1 MTASR
6 STQKAI
12 ADDPDL
18 HLRILNDV
26 AQDLSGEVVFPT
38 SLDLAIKMRNTFKK
52 SDLTLEELKQIVEME
67 PIIASKLMRLAD
79 ASSFKT
85 TGEPYTDL
93 YAAIERLGLEK
104 ARAASL
110 AVAMDQIMKSKNLAA
125 FDTYAKLNWEHSIR
139 CAVLARALAHHIG
152 RISYLDSHGHISQ
165 IDPEEAM
172 LAGLVHDIG
181 VFYLFYRASQYSEY
195 RDDPQL
201 LIELVLG
208 WHEAIG
214 ESVLSALGFPE
225 KIIEAVRD
233 HDYPRIMDREPHNLN
248 DIVYVAN
255 LLAGSNW
262 EWLPHSLT
270 PAQIQAIENTRQRYA
285 FLLPEV
291 ASEIQDMYAALGDS
305 ESPS

>member
-6 STQKAI
+6 STQKVI

-38 SLDLAIKMRNTFKK
+38 SLDLAIK
-52 SDLTLEELKQIVEME
+52 I
-67 PIIASKLMRLAD
+67 
-79 ASSFKT
+79 
-85 TGEPYTDL
+85 
-93 YAAIERLGLEK
+93 
-104 ARAASL
+104 
-110 AVAMDQIMKSKNLAA
+110 
-125 FDTYAKLNWEHSIR
+125 
-139 CAVLARALAHHIG
+139 
-152 RISYLDSHGHISQ
+152 
-165 IDPEEAM
+165 
-172 LAGLVHDIG
+172 
-181 VFYLFYRASQYSEY
+181 YLFYRASQYSEY

-225 KIIEAVRD
+225 KLIEAVRD